1 MYLLH
6 HCVLFFHAFPHCQ
19 NYLIHLLFYCISPS
33 SRTLSLQAQMPRVT
47 GSLFISLGPRTK
59 TGIQESLNKHSLK
72 EWVNGFLSR
81 FSHFLCESF
90 THIPLYTWIWSFPD
104 YLQLSF
110 NWKFHKGVP
119 ILTYIPWLYCIYWNQ
134 SIKFQNSYHRLPWW
148 ISGKEICLPMQM
160 RVQSLVQEDL
170 TYHETTKPMHHNYW
184 ALELRNC
191 NYWTHVP
198 QLLKPCALEPVLHNN
213 KRYRKEKT
221 MSHKEE

>member
-1 MYLLH
+1 MCNLHLRLFSWQISPKPLLQLALLETSYLYTASTYILLH
-6 HCVLFFHAFPHCQ
+6 HCVLFVHAFPHCQ

-81 FSHFLCESF
+81 FSHFLCKSF

-134 SIKFQNSYHRLPWW
+134 SIKFQNS
-148 ISGKEICLPMQM
+148 
-160 RVQSLVQEDL
+160 
-170 TYHETTKPMHHNYW
+170 
-184 ALELRNC
+184 
-191 NYWTHVP
+191 
-198 QLLKPCALEPVLHNN
+198 
-213 KRYRKEKT
+213 
-221 MSHKEE
+221 